1 MKLVRSDSPE
11 VANCIAA
18 SGTLACWGWS
28 APALVYTI
36 CIASVPGLLI
46 TIIASQ
52 IVSVRT
58 ATWLGV
64 LVVLALNGYLFWRGW
79 SPRLNWVIA
88 GCADQVFVRLFVRRG
103 RGKGD
108 LNEPDVLMLEASEIA
123 SMSIKT
129 VEVFLYGPKP
139 KIVEWLA
146 IEPSHVVVEG
156 FSNQIRGLLNPDN
169 PGKQV
174 YVANEEA
181 RLTMKWE
188 WCRPDLRTF
197 LQEVAR
203 ECPSV
208 LIAPEEHSE
217 LDLNRI
223 WNRVVSSPDA
233 QERRMLV
240 EAKRLGFGCECV
252 GLLNRH
258 QYILHLKAAEYLAEI
273 EREEAECPT
282 LDPPVK

>member
-1 MKLVRSDSPE
+1 MPVFLVLD
-11 VANCIAA
+11 VF
-18 SGTLACWGWS
+18 
-28 APALVYTI
+28 
-36 CIASVPGLLI
+36 LL
-46 TIIASQ
+46 
-52 IVSVRT
+52 
-58 ATWLGV
+58 
-64 LVVLALNGYLFWRGW
+64 WRGR
-79 SPRLNWVIA
+79 SARLNWVIA
-88 GCADQVFVRLFVRRG
+88 GGADRLYVRLFARRG
-103 RGKGD
+103 WGKGD

-139 KIVEWLA
+139 KIVEWLV
-146 IEPSHVVVEG
+146 IEPSQAVVES
-156 FSNQIRGLLNPDN
+156 FSDQIRGLLNPGS
-169 PGKQV
+169 PGMQV
-174 YVANEEA
+174 YVTNEEG
-181 RLTMKWE
+181 RLTMNWE
-188 WCRPDLRTF
+188 WCSPDLRTF
-197 LQEVAR
+197 LQQVAR

-217 LDLNRI
+217 LDLNGI

-258 QYILHLKAAEYLAEI
+258 QYILHPNAAAYLAEI
-273 EREEAECPT
+273 EREEAECPA